1 MKLSYIKQ
9 VVLVLLTVALRGLS
23 QEVPADMPRVT
34 VNVYNDAGVAGPILA
49 EGRREATR
57 IFQRA
62 GVKIMWLDC
71 SRPEGESMDRPAC
84 RTPMNRSHLAVR
96 IVPWS
101 SKSGDAVFGIAFL
114 SSDGEGAYSDV
125 FYDSVKKLHEEWH
138 TCTPILLG
146 HVIAHEIGHLLL
158 GTNAH
163 SWMGIMRS
171 QWQGEELQSI
181 AMGKLLFTPPQI
193 ESLKAR
199 LSASPR

>member
-1 MKLSYIKQ
+1 
-9 VVLVLLTVALRGLS
+9 
-23 QEVPADMPRVT
+23 
-34 VNVYNDAGVAGPILA
+34 
-49 EGRREATR
+49 
-57 IFQRA
+57 
-62 GVKIMWLDC
+62 
-71 SRPEGESMDRPAC
+71 
-84 RTPMNRSHLAVR
+84 
-96 IVPWS
+96 VPWS

-125 FYDSVKKLHEEWH
+125 FYDSVKKLHEECN
-138 TCTPILLG
+138 TRTPILLG
-146 HVIAHEIGHLLL
+146 HVIAHEIGHLLQ

-181 AMGKLLFTPPQI
+181 AMGNLLFTPPQI

>member
-1 MKLSYIKQ
+1 MKRIQYDKYGGPELMRLEDFDLATPGKGE
-9 VVLVLLTVALRGLS
+9 VA
-23 QEVPADMPRVT
+23 VT
-34 VNVYNDAGVAGPILA
+34 VKFAAINPIDWKVRNGYLKMVTGKVFPRAMGSDFSGTVISVGPGV
-49 EGRREATR
+49 TR
-57 IFQRA
+57 F
-62 GVKIMWLDC
+62 
-71 SRPEGESMDRPAC
+71 
-84 RTPMNRSHLAVR
+84 
-96 IVPWS
+96 
-101 SKSGDAVFGIAFL
+101 KSGDAVFGIAFL

-125 FYDSVKKLHEEWH
+125 FYDSVKKLHEEWP
-138 TCTPILLG
+138 TRTPILLG

>member
-1 MKLSYIKQ
+1 MKLSYTRR
-9 VVLVLLTVALRGLS
+9 VALVLLAVALRGLS
-23 QEVPADMPRVT
+23 QEVPADMSRVT
-34 VNVYNDAGVAGPILA
+34 VNVYNDAVVLEPILA

-71 SRPEGESMDRPAC
+71 SHSEGQSIDGPAC
-84 RTPMNRSHLAVR
+84 RTPMARSHLAVR

-101 SKSGDAVFGIAFL
+101 WKSDDAVFGKAFL
-114 SSDGEGAYSDV
+114 SYDEGAYCDV
-125 FYDSVKKLHEEWH
+125 FYESVKKLHEGWH
-138 TCTPILLG
+138 ARIPILLG

-171 QWQGEELQSI
+171 QWQDEELQSI
-181 AMGKLLFTPPQI
+181 TMGRLLFTPPQI
-193 ESLKAR
+193 ERLKAR
-199 LSASPR
+199 LSASHR